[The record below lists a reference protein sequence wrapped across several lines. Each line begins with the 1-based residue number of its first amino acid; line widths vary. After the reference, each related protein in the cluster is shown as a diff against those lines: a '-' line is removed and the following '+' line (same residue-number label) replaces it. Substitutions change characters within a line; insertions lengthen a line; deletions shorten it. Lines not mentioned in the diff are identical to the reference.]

1 MTKTFGALT
10 AVERLDLTIPRGAL
24 YGFIGPN
31 GAGKTTTI
39 RMIMSILLAD
49 SGELRVLGK
58 ASALEAKDRIGY
70 LPEERGVY
78 RKMKVAAY
86 LAYIA
91 RLKGVPERGLRERV
105 YAAIERIGLA
115 GVENKRCEELSKGM
129 SQKIQFLAAIIHEP
143 DLVILDEPFSGLD
156 PVSTRLLR
164 EQILAEHRRGATVLF
179 STHVMS
185 QAEEICD
192 HVIMIHRGQKVLDDP
207 VSSILRPHDSRAL
220 TFVPLDPR
228 ADVGGVRAL
237 PDVVRCTAAERG
249 YEVALREGA
258 DPARVMQSVIG
269 ALPVGRI
276 ELKRP
281 TLEDVFVAIVAG
293 DRSGRRPWSR
303 CRMSKVWLI
312 AVREFVATVF
322 TKAFIIGLLIF
333 PTIVALMV
341 VFGPRLFG
349 NRDFSVEGQIAIVD
363 PTGVVLPRVATRR
376 DDAAGRITP
385 SPSSS
390 SARGRAVR
398 ETQSSPCS
406 VDDEAD
412 ARRAAC

>member
-91 RLKGVPERGLRERV
+91 RLKGMPERGLRERV

-179 STHVMS
+179 STHVMP

-192 HVIMIHRGQKVLDDP
+192 HVVMIYRGQKVLDDP
-207 VSSILRPHDSRAL
+207 GQH
-220 TFVPLDPR
+220 
-228 ADVGGVRAL
+228 
-237 PDVVRCTAAERG
+237 
-249 YEVALREGA
+249 
-258 DPARVMQSVIG
+258 DPAAARFARAEVRT
-269 ALPVGRI
+269 ARFCA
-276 ELKRP
+276 P
-281 TLEDVFVAIVAG
+281 TSARCGLCPASNAA
-293 DRSGRRPWSR
+293 RR
-303 CRMSKVWLI
+303 
-312 AVREFVATVF
+312 
-322 TKAFIIGLLIF
+322 
-333 PTIVALMV
+333 
-341 VFGPRLFG
+341 
-349 NRDFSVEGQIAIVD
+349 
-363 PTGVVLPRVATRR
+363 PRVATRWR
-376 DDAAGRITP
+376 CAKEPMRHA
-385 SPSSS
+385 SC
-390 SARGRAVR
+390 RA
-398 ETQSSPCS
+398 
-406 VDDEAD
+406 
-412 ARRAAC
+412 